1 VAYYGNKRREFPH
14 LYEKH
19 LKNLLDGSS
28 IDTIVEPF
36 AGTSACSYAISRLY
50 PNKFKYILNDNDE
63 QLMELYR
70 VFSDEK
76 KLNDFIECLQEKIKD
91 IDREKYLRIVKEK
104 SIMGWFI
111 KRKIYAYHPGAFPVD
126 YKPKDFSKLKTT
138 PVNDFLRTE
147 NITLLCQDGQKLI
160 DQYKDHSNIL
170 FIVDPP
176 YMDSCNDF
184 YSPSTRRCNIYEYYY
199 KNPIKSMKCHH
210 IIVLND
216 CITVRL
222 LFTDSISE
230 EYDKMYE
237 NTKKRCKHL
246 VIKSFNC

>member
-1 VAYYGNKRREFPH
+1 MAYFGNKRREFPY

-19 LKNLLDGSS
+19 LKNLLDGDS

-36 AGTSACSYAISRLY
+36 AGSSASSYAISRIY

-63 QLMELYR
+63 HLMELYR

-91 IDREKYLRIVKEK
+91 IDRERYLVFVKEK
-104 SIMGWFI
+104 TTMGWFI
-111 KRKIYAYHPGAFPVD
+111 KRKIYAYHPGTFPVD

-138 PVNDFLRTE
+138 PVNEFLRTE
-147 NITLLCQDGQKLI
+147 NITLICQDGQQLI
-160 DQYKDHSNIL
+160 EQYKDHSNIL

-176 YMDSCNDF
+176 YMESCNDF
-184 YSPSTRRCNIYEYYY
+184 YSTKSNCNIYEYYN
-199 KNPIKSMKCHH
+199 KNPIKSMNCHH
-210 IIVLND
+210 MIVLND
-216 CITVRL
+216 CPTVRL
-222 LFTDSISE
+222 LFKDSICD
-230 EYDKMYE
+230 EYDKRYE
-237 NTKKRCKHL
+237 GSKKRCKHL